1 MKTCPNCGSVLADNE
16 PYCENCG
23 FDPDFDIAFTSQP
36 KTVRK
41 PNYQKNNGNS
51 EPSPLDVAAGLF
63 VIATL
68 IFCAWMILDA
78 NNWNIVYIITSNID
92 AILSIPVAIIIFGP
106 ILYFINQL

>member
-1 MKTCPNCGSVLADNE
+1 MLADNE

-92 AILSIPVAIIIFGP
+92 TILSIPVAIIIFGP

>member
-92 AILSIPVAIIIFGP
+92 TILSIPVAIIIFGP

>member
-92 AILSIPVAIIIFGP
+92 TILSIPIAIIIFGP

>member
-23 FDPDFDIAFTSQP
+23 FDPDFDIAIRNPP
-36 KTVRK
+36 KITRK
-41 PNYQKNNGNS
+41 PNYQKNNKNS
-51 EPSPLDVAAGLF
+51 EPSALDAIAGWF
-63 VIATL
+63 VIAVL

-92 AILSIPVAIIIFGP
+92 SILMIPVAIIIFGP